1 HSAAGPGLLAASASA
16 RSISTY
22 VSSTARRAA
31 WVEQLAASVGQPGA
45 RGEQPPAAQAQ
56 AAWAEQPGARAQQPP
71 GAQAQ
76 GQAPWAEQP
85 GAGQPAAQAELRATW
100 AARTQQPPGA
110 QAQ

>member
-45 RGEQPPAAQAQ
+45 RGEQPPEAQAQ
-56 AAWAEQPGARAQQPP
+56 AA
-71 GAQAQ
+71 
-76 GQAPWAEQP
+76 WAEQP
-85 GAGQPAAQAELRATW
+85 GAGQPAAQAEQRATW

-110 QAQ
+110 QAQAQAAWAEQRRAQAG